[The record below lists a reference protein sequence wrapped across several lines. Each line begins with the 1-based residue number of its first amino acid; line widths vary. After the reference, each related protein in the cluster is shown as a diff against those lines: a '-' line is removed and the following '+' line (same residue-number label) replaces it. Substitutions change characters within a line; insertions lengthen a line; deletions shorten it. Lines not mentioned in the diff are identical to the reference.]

1 MPSKR
6 DVWYRAIA
14 VVVVALAA
22 VVAIVFVSSGG
33 DKGGTDAVPVADVGS
48 GPVDREFAITI
59 TNRAATP
66 PTSRVEIP
74 MGSTI
79 RITVTS
85 DVADELHVHGYD
97 RKAVLTPGVPA
108 SVAFR
113 AGTAGLFEVE
123 THVSDLVLMQLVVR

>member
-14 VVVVALAA
+14 VAVVVLAA
-22 VVAIVFVSSGG
+22 VVAIVLVGGG
-33 DKGGTDAVPVADVGS
+33 DKGGTDAAPAADVGA
-48 GPVDREFAITI
+48 GPVDREFTITI
-59 TNRAATP
+59 ANRAATP

-74 MGSTI
+74 VGSTI

-97 RKAVLTPGVPA
+97 RKATLAPGVPA

-123 THVSDLVLMQLVVR
+123 THVGGLVLMQLVVR